1 MQGAPVQASI
11 LWVTHPWRSSGPRAS
26 VVSQGRQY
34 GTVTY
39 ARAERPGQIASRAAA
54 TALFSIP
61 NAVHEVSLSL
71 RILIVEDHDDLA
83 DALRVNLRS
92 EGYEASVAS
101 DGRQAL
107 AMVRADPPDIV
118 VLDLGI
124 PGLDGLALLSRLRAE
139 GHWCPVLIL
148 SARDSDSDKVEGF
161 RLGADDYVTKPFRT
175 LELMAR
181 VDAMGRRVMRERAA
195 ASVQQAPA
203 APVRA
208 TEPDASL
215 LTPQQVMSACG
226 LTLRQAEV
234 ALLIA
239 EGRSNPEIA
248 GPLGIS
254 RFTARNH
261 AEQIFARLK
270 VESRWHIARALCDA
284 VGAVAGAR
292 GALPGPPP
300 V

>member
-1 MQGAPVQASI
+1 MALQGAA
-11 LWVTHPWRSSGPRAS
+11 
-26 VVSQGRQY
+26 VSAVSAGRRH

-39 ARAERPGQIASRAAA
+39 TGVERRGQITWRTRAAA
-54 TALFSIP
+54 LSSVPTIVH
-61 NAVHEVSLSL
+61 AVSPSL
-71 RILIVEDHDDLA
+71 RILIVEDHEDLA
-83 DALRVNLRS
+83 DALRANLRS
-92 EGYEASVAS
+92 EGYQASVAS

-107 AMVRADPPDIV
+107 AMVRADPPDVV

-175 LELMAR
+175 VELMAR
-181 VDAMGRRVMRERAA
+181 VDAMGRRVVRERAA
-195 ASVQQAPA
+195 SVQPAPA
-203 APVRA
+203 APVPA
-208 TEPDASL
+208 PDASL
-215 LTPQQVMSACG
+215 LTPPQIMDACG

-248 GPLGIS
+248 ERLGIS
-254 RFTARNH
+254 RYTARNH
-261 AEQIFARLK
+261 AEQILARLQ
-270 VESRWHIARALCDA
+270 VESRWQVARALCDVVAA
-284 VGAVAGAR
+284 VTATR
-292 GALPGPPP
+292 GGPPSPPP

>member
-1 MQGAPVQASI
+1 MPASN
-11 LWVTHPWRSSGPRAS
+11 GP
-26 VVSQGRQY
+26 
-34 GTVTY
+34 
-39 ARAERPGQIASRAAA
+39 SRLGPAA
-54 TALFSIP
+54 TVAISSIS
-61 NAVHEVSLSL
+61 NAVLDVNLSL

-83 DALRVNLRS
+83 DALRANIRS
-92 EGYEASVAS
+92 EGYQASVAT

-124 PGLDGLALLSRLRAE
+124 PGLDGLTLLSRLRAE

-175 LELMAR
+175 VELMAR
-181 VDAMGRRVMRERAA
+181 VDAIARRVVRERTA
-195 ASVQQAPA
+195 ASVPPATAAPMPA
-203 APVRA
+203 A
-208 TEPDASL
+208 EPDVSL
-215 LTPQQVMSACG
+215 LTPEQVMSACG
-226 LTLRQAEV
+226 LTLRQAEI

-248 GPLGIS
+248 ERLGIS

-261 AEQIFARLK
+261 AEQIFVRLK
-270 VESRWHIARALCDA
+270 VESRWLVARALCE
-284 VGAVAGAR
+284 AVASVAGSP
-292 GALPGPPP
+292 GGPPGPAPT
-300 V
+300 

>member
-1 MQGAPVQASI
+1 
-11 LWVTHPWRSSGPRAS
+11 
-26 VVSQGRQY
+26 VS
-34 GTVTY
+34 
-39 ARAERPGQIASRAAA
+39 P
-54 TALFSIP
+54 
-61 NAVHEVSLSL
+61 SL
-71 RILIVEDHDDLA
+71 RILIVEDHEDLA
-83 DALRVNLRS
+83 DALRANLRS
-92 EGYEASVAS
+92 EGYQASVAS

-107 AMVRADPPDIV
+107 AMVRADPPDLV

-124 PGLDGLALLSRLRAE
+124 PGLDGLALLARLRAE

-181 VDAMGRRVMRERAA
+181 VDAMGRRVVRERAA
-195 ASVQQAPA
+195 ASVQPAPA
-203 APVRA
+203 APVPA
-208 TEPDASL
+208 PAPPAADTSL
-215 LTPQQVMSACG
+215 LSPQQIMGACG

-234 ALLIA
+234 ALMIA

-248 GPLGIS
+248 ERLGIS

-261 AEQIFARLK
+261 AEQILARLK
-270 VESRWHIARALCDA
+270 IESRWQVARALCDA
-284 VGAVAGAR
+284 VVGVAGAR
-292 GALPGPPP
+292 GGPP

>member
-1 MQGAPVQASI
+1 
-11 LWVTHPWRSSGPRAS
+11 
-26 VVSQGRQY
+26 
-34 GTVTY
+34 VTY
-39 ARAERPGQIASRAAA
+39 ARVGAALPHCVA
-54 TALFSIP
+54 FAALTSIP
-61 NAVHEVSLSL
+61 NSVYDVSLSL

-83 DALRVNLRS
+83 DALRANLRS
-92 EGYEASVAS
+92 EGYQASVAS

-107 AMVRADPPDIV
+107 AMVRADPPDIL

-181 VDAMGRRVMRERAA
+181 VDAMRRRVVRERAA
-195 ASVQQAPA
+195 ASAQSTPGARVADA
-203 APVRA
+203 
-208 TEPDASL
+208 EPDVSL
-215 LTPQQVMSACG
+215 LTPQQVTSACG
-226 LTLRQAEV
+226 LTVRQAEV

-248 GPLGIS
+248 ERLGIS

-270 VESRWHIARALCDA
+270 VESRWQVARALSDA
-284 VGAVAGAR
+284 V
-292 GALPGPPP
+292 ALYNG
-300 V
+300 

>member
-1 MQGAPVQASI
+1 MAPGRCAN
-11 LWVTHPWRSSGPRAS
+11 
-26 VVSQGRQY
+26 VVRRVLPIVARGH
-34 GTVTY
+34 GTLTY
-39 ARAERPGQIASRAAA
+39 ARAARRNQIASRAPVAA
-54 TALFSIP
+54 VFSTP
-61 NAVHEVSLSL
+61 NAVHPMSVGL

-92 EGYEASVAS
+92 EGYSPSVAR

-107 AMVRADPPDIV
+107 AMVRAEAPDIV

-124 PGLDGLALLSRLRAE
+124 PGIDGLALLARMRGE
-139 GHWCPVLIL
+139 GYWCPVLIL
-148 SARDSDSDKVEGF
+148 SARDSDADKVEGF

-181 VDAMGRRVMRERAA
+181 VDAMGRRVVRERAA
-195 ASVQQAPA
+195 ASVQAVPPPPVPAP
-203 APVRA
+203 
-208 TEPDASL
+208 EPDTSQ
-215 LTPQQVMSACG
+215 LTPAQVMAACG

-239 EGRSNPEIA
+239 GGQSNPAIA
-248 GPLGIS
+248 KLLGIS

-270 VESRWHIARALCDA
+270 VESRWQVARALCDA
-284 VGAVAGAR
+284 VAVVLAAGGGLA
-292 GALPGPPP
+292 GSLG
-300 V
+300 

>member
-1 MQGAPVQASI
+1 MGHPPMALQRAAAS
-11 LWVTHPWRSSGPRAS
+11 A
-26 VVSQGRQY
+26 VSQGRRY
-34 GTVTY
+34 GSVTY
-39 ARAERPGQIASRAAA
+39 ARVEPPRQIASRAAA
-54 TALFSIP
+54 VALSSIP
-61 NAVHEVSLSL
+61 NAVHDVSLSL

-83 DALRVNLRS
+83 DALRANLRS
-92 EGYEASVAS
+92 EGYQASVAS

-181 VDAMGRRVMRERAA
+181 VDAMARRVVRERVA
-195 ASVQQAPA
+195 ASLQPAPA
-203 APVRA
+203 A
-208 TEPDASL
+208 EPDASL
-215 LTPQQVMSACG
+215 LTLQQVMSACG
-226 LTLRQAEV
+226 LTERQAEV

-248 GPLGIS
+248 GRLGIS

-261 AEQIFARLK
+261 AEQILARLK
-270 VESRWHIARALCDA
+270 VESRWQVARALCDA
-284 VGAVAGAR
+284 VAAVAGAR
-292 GALPGPPP
+292 GGPPGPPP
-300 V
+300 I

>member
-1 MQGAPVQASI
+1 MWSRRSRRHGA
-11 LWVTHPWRSSGPRAS
+11 
-26 VVSQGRQY
+26 
-34 GTVTY
+34 VTY
-39 ARAERPGQIASRAAA
+39 
-54 TALFSIP
+54 P
-61 NAVHEVSLSL
+61 NAVHDVISSL

-83 DALRVNLRS
+83 DALRANLRS
-92 EGYEASVAS
+92 EGYQASVAS

-107 AMVRADPPDIV
+107 AMVRADPPDIL
-118 VLDLGI
+118 VLDIGI

-181 VDAMGRRVMRERAA
+181 VDAMGRRVVRERAA
-195 ASVQQAPA
+195 ASVQPAPVPA
-203 APVRA
+203 A
-208 TEPDASL
+208 EPDTSL

-239 EGRSNPEIA
+239 EGR
-248 GPLGIS
+248 
-254 RFTARNH
+254 
-261 AEQIFARLK
+261 
-270 VESRWHIARALCDA
+270 
-284 VGAVAGAR
+284 
-292 GALPGPPP
+292 
-300 V
+300 

>member
-1 MQGAPVQASI
+1 M
-11 LWVTHPWRSSGPRAS
+11 TYPRAE
-26 VVSQGRQY
+26 GP
-34 GTVTY
+34 
-39 ARAERPGQIASRAAA
+39 AQIASRAAA
-54 TALFSIP
+54 VAPSSLP
-61 NAVHEVSLSL
+61 NAVPDVSPSL
-71 RILIVEDHDDLA
+71 RILIVEDHEDLA
-83 DALRVNLRS
+83 DALRANLRS
-92 EGYEASVAS
+92 EGYQASVAS

-107 AMVRADPPDIV
+107 AMVRADPPDLV

-124 PGLDGLALLSRLRAE
+124 PGLDGLALLSHLRAE

-181 VDAMGRRVMRERAA
+181 VDAMGRRVVRERASA
-195 ASVQQAPA
+195 QPAPA
-203 APVRA
+203 APVPA
-208 TEPDASL
+208 PDTSL
-215 LTPQQVMSACG
+215 LTPQQIMGACG

-248 GPLGIS
+248 ERLGIS

-261 AEQIFARLK
+261 AEQILARLK
-270 VESRWHIARALCDA
+270 VESRWQVARALCD
-284 VGAVAGAR
+284 VVAATR
-292 GALPGPPP
+292 GAPPG
-300 V
+300 

>member
-1 MQGAPVQASI
+1 MTYAPVE
-11 LWVTHPWRSSGPRAS
+11 
-26 VVSQGRQY
+26 
-34 GTVTY
+34 GT
-39 ARAERPGQIASRAAA
+39 GQITSRATAA
-54 TALFSIP
+54 ALSSIP
-61 NAVHEVSLSL
+61 NAVHDVNLGL

-83 DALRVNLRS
+83 DALRANLRS
-92 EGYEASVAS
+92 EGYQASIAS

-124 PGLDGLALLSRLRAE
+124 PGLDGLALLSLLRAE

-181 VDAMGRRVMRERAA
+181 VDAMARRVMRERAA
-195 ASVQQAPA
+195 ASVQPAPA
-203 APVRA
+203 APVPA
-208 TEPDASL
+208 PDASL
-215 LTPQQVMSACG
+215 LTPQQIMDACG
-226 LTLRQAEV
+226 LTLRQAEI

-239 EGRSNPEIA
+239 EGCSNPEIA
-248 GPLGIS
+248 GRLGIS

-270 VESRWHIARALCDA
+270 VESRWQVARALCDMVA
-284 VGAVAGAR
+284 AVAGAR
-292 GALPGPPP
+292 GGPLGPRP
-300 V
+300 I

>member
-1 MQGAPVQASI
+1 MTS
-11 LWVTHPWRSSGPRAS
+11 
-26 VVSQGRQY
+26 
-34 GTVTY
+34 
-39 ARAERPGQIASRAAA
+39 
-54 TALFSIP
+54 
-61 NAVHEVSLSL
+61 SL
-71 RILIVEDHDDLA
+71 RILIVEDHEDLA
-83 DALRVNLRS
+83 DAFRANLRS
-92 EGYEASVAS
+92 EGYVASVAT

-107 AMVRADPPDIV
+107 AMVRAEPPDIV

-181 VDAMGRRVMRERAA
+181 VDAMGRRVVRERAA
-195 ASVQQAPA
+195 ASTHQAPA
-203 APVRA
+203 APGPA
-208 TEPDASL
+208 PDISL
-215 LTPQQVMSACG
+215 LTPQQIVDACG

-239 EGRSNPEIA
+239 DGRTNPEIA
-248 GPLGIS
+248 EQLGIS

-261 AEQIFARLK
+261 AEQILARLK
-270 VESRWHIARALCDA
+270 VESRWQVARALCDA
-284 VGAVAGAR
+284 VAAAAAVAANR
-292 GALPGPPP
+292 GRPPA
-300 V
+300 

>member
-1 MQGAPVQASI
+1 MARRRAARESRPARRGHGA
-11 LWVTHPWRSSGPRAS
+11 
-26 VVSQGRQY
+26 
-34 GTVTY
+34 VTY
-39 ARAERPGQIASRAAA
+39 PRIQRRRQIASRAPAIA
-54 TALFSIP
+54 WSCIL
-61 NAVHEVSLSL
+61 NAVHDVSPSL
-71 RILIVEDHDDLA
+71 RILIVEDHEDLA
-83 DALRVNLRS
+83 DALRANLRS
-92 EGYEASVAS
+92 EGYQATVAT

-107 AMVRADPPDIV
+107 TMVRTDPPDII

-181 VDAMGRRVMRERAA
+181 VDAMGRRVIRERAA
-195 ASVQQAPA
+195 ASAPPAPA
-203 APVRA
+203 AAASAPA
-208 TEPDASL
+208 TSSF
-215 LTPQQVMSACG
+215 TPQQVMAASG

-239 EGRSNPEIA
+239 EGRTNPEIA
-248 GPLGIS
+248 ELLGIS

-261 AEQIFARLK
+261 AEQVLARLK
-270 VESRWHIARALCDA
+270 VESRWQVAQALLSCQPTS
-284 VGAVAGAR
+284 R
-292 GALPGPPP
+292 
-300 V
+300 

>member
-1 MQGAPVQASI
+1 MNS
-11 LWVTHPWRSSGPRAS
+11 
-26 VVSQGRQY
+26 
-34 GTVTY
+34 
-39 ARAERPGQIASRAAA
+39 
-54 TALFSIP
+54 
-61 NAVHEVSLSL
+61 SL

-83 DALRVNLRS
+83 DALRVNLRA
-92 EGYEASVAS
+92 EGYQANIAS

-148 SARDSDSDKVEGF
+148 SARDSDADKVEGF

-181 VDAMGRRVMRERAA
+181 VDAMRRRVIRERAA
-195 ASVQQAPA
+195 ASARPAPGA
-203 APVRA
+203 AVPGA
-208 TEPDASL
+208 KPDASL
-215 LTPQQVMSACG
+215 LTPQQVMNACG

-234 ALLIA
+234 ALLMA
-239 EGRSNPEIA
+239 EGRTNPEIA
-248 GPLGIS
+248 ELLGIS

-261 AEQIFARLK
+261 AEQILARLK
-270 VESRWHIARALCDA
+270 VESRWQVARSLSDL
-284 VGAVAGAR
+284 VSF
-292 GALPGPPP
+292 GPTSR
-300 V
+300 

>member
-1 MQGAPVQASI
+1 MGQRPMVRRRAASNC
-11 LWVTHPWRSSGPRAS
+11 RF
-26 VVSQGRQY
+26 
-34 GTVTY
+34 
-39 ARAERPGQIASRAAA
+39 GQIAGVSQPPPYPA
-54 TALFSIP
+54 SP
-61 NAVHEVSLSL
+61 NAVDDVSPSL

-83 DALRVNLRS
+83 DALRTNLRS
-92 EGYEASVAS
+92 EGYHASVAR

-124 PGLDGLALLSRLRAE
+124 PGIDGLTLLSRLRAE

-175 LELMAR
+175 VELMAR
-181 VDAMGRRVMRERAA
+181 LDAMGRRVVRERAA
-195 ASVQQAPA
+195 ASVQPAPA
-203 APVRA
+203 TAVQA
-208 TEPDASL
+208 PDASL
-215 LTPQQVMSACG
+215 LTPQQIMGACG

-248 GPLGIS
+248 ERLGIS

-261 AEQIFARLK
+261 AEQILARLK
-270 VESRWHIARALCDA
+270 VESRWQVARALCDA
-284 VGAVAGAR
+284 TLGVT
-292 GALPGPPP
+292 
-300 V
+300 

>member
-1 MQGAPVQASI
+1 VSRSHPVQ
-11 LWVTHPWRSSGPRAS
+11 HPER
-26 VVSQGRQY
+26 VHDVS
-34 GTVTY
+34 
-39 ARAERPGQIASRAAA
+39 P
-54 TALFSIP
+54 
-61 NAVHEVSLSL
+61 SL

-83 DALRVNLRS
+83 DALRANLRS
-92 EGYEASVAS
+92 EGYQAAIAS

-107 AMVRADPPDIV
+107 AMVHADPPDIV

-124 PGLDGLALLSRLRAE
+124 PGIDGLALLARLRAE

-181 VDAMGRRVMRERAA
+181 VDAIGRRLVRERAA
-195 ASVQQAPA
+195 APVQSAPA
-203 APVRA
+203 VPIAA
-208 TEPDASL
+208 AEPDASQ

-239 EGRSNPEIA
+239 DRCSNPEIA
-248 GPLGIS
+248 DRLGIS

-261 AEQIFARLK
+261 AEQIFSRLK
-270 VESRWHIARALCDA
+270 VESRWQVARALSDA
-284 VGAVAGAR
+284 VAAFAR
-292 GALPGPPP
+292 APGSPPSPPP

>member
-1 MQGAPVQASI
+1 
-11 LWVTHPWRSSGPRAS
+11 
-26 VVSQGRQY
+26 
-34 GTVTY
+34 VTY
-39 ARAERPGQIASRAAA
+39 ARVEPPGQIASRAAA
-54 TALFSIP
+54 ALSSIS
-61 NAVHEVSLSL
+61 NTVDDVSLSL

-83 DALRVNLRS
+83 DALRANLRS
-92 EGYEASVAS
+92 EGYQASVAS

-181 VDAMGRRVMRERAA
+181 VDAMGRRVVRERAA
-195 ASVQQAPA
+195 ASPA
-203 APVRA
+203 APVPA
-208 TEPDASL
+208 AEPDASR

-248 GPLGIS
+248 ERLGIS

-261 AEQIFARLK
+261 AEQILARLK
-270 VESRWHIARALCDA
+270 IDSRWQVARSLCD
-284 VGAVAGAR
+284 VVAGVAEAR
-292 GALPGPPP
+292 GAPPGPPP

>member
-1 MQGAPVQASI
+1 M
-11 LWVTHPWRSSGPRAS
+11 HPWRSSGPRAS
-26 VVSQGRQY
+26 VVSQRRRD
-34 GTVTY
+34 GTVND
-39 ARAERPGQIASRAAA
+39 ARIERPDQIASRATVAA
-54 TALFSIP
+54 PSSIP
-61 NAVHEVSLSL
+61 NAVHDVNPSL
-71 RILIVEDHDDLA
+71 RILIVEDHEDLA
-83 DALRVNLRS
+83 DALRANLRS
-92 EGYEASVAS
+92 EGFQASVAS

-161 RLGADDYVTKPFRT
+161 RIGADDYVTKPFRT

-181 VDAMGRRVMRERAA
+181 VDAMRRRVVRERAA
-195 ASVQQAPA
+195 ASVQPATA
-203 APVRA
+203 APPP
-208 TEPDASL
+208 TPDASL
-215 LTPQQVMSACG
+215 LTPQRVMDACG

-248 GPLGIS
+248 ERLGIS

-261 AEQIFARLK
+261 AEHILARLQI
-270 VESRWHIARALCDA
+270 ESRWQVARALSDVVA
-284 VGAVAGAR
+284 AGAGAR
-292 GALPGPPP
+292 DGSSGPPP
-300 V
+300 I